1 MEQES
6 NNDMPEGN
14 KLIAVLKRPLV
25 SFVLVPLLV
34 FTFYQV
40 FIASD
45 RFVSSAKLIVKEQ
58 DSAATLDSSLALLS
72 GFGVSTGSSDTELV
86 RSYIYSND
94 MLEHLNTTLDIE
106 AHYSSSDY
114 DVFSRLERE
123 PSREDLLSYYEDFV
137 RVVIDDKSQV
147 IEVSAQAFEPE
158 FAKQIT
164 QAIVVRAEWFINEI
178 SRDLAKEQLEFVQQE
193 HQVVDDRL
201 RDIKAKLLAFQSRH
215 NLLDPQVEGMA
226 FQQIAYTLEA
236 EIAAKRTQLRLLRS
250 SMSDTAPL
258 VVQTKSQLESLE
270 DQLQNERA
278 RLTQQDG
285 QNSALPEDEQ
295 NLSIG
300 ELLAKFSEYKID
312 LELALQ
318 AYASS
323 QVSLEKSRI
332 EAYRQIK
339 YLVTVEAPTLP
350 EEAEH
355 PERFYNISLFFV
367 VNLLLF
373 GIARILIATVNELR
387 R

>member
-1 MEQES
+1 MEQTPNTDAPQS
-6 NNDMPEGN
+6 NQF
-14 KLIAVLKRPLV
+14 AVIFKRPLV

-34 FTFYQV
+34 FAFYQA
-40 FIASD
+40 FMASD
-45 RFVSSAKLIVKEQ
+45 RFVSHAKIIVKEQ

-72 GFGVSTGSSDTELV
+72 GFGVSTGSSDTDLV

-94 MLEHLNTTLDIE
+94 MLVHLDEKLDIV
-106 AHYSSSDY
+106 AHYASSDY
-114 DVFSRLERE
+114 DIFSRLDSE
-123 PSREDLLSYYEDFV
+123 PSREDLLSYYEDYV
-137 RVVIDDKSQV
+137 SVVIDDKSQV
-147 IEVSAQAFEPE
+147 IEVSVQAFEPE
-158 FAKQIT
+158 FAQLMT
-164 QAIVVRAEWFINEI
+164 QTIVERAEWFINEI
-178 SRDLAKEQLEFVQQE
+178 SRDLAKKQLEFVQRE

-201 RDIKAKLLAFQSRH
+201 SDIKAKLLAFQSRH

-250 SMSDTAPL
+250 SMSDTAPM
-258 VVQTKSQLESLE
+258 VIQAKSELESLE
-270 DQLQNERA
+270 DQLQSERA
-278 RLTQQDG
+278 RLTQQG
-285 QNSALPEDEQ
+285 GSTAALPDDEK
-295 NLSIG
+295 NLGIG
-300 ELLAKFSEYKID
+300 ELLAKFGEYKID

-339 YLVTVEAPTLP
+339 YLVTVESPTLP

-355 PERFYNISLFFV
+355 PERIYNISLFFV

-373 GIARILIATVNELR
+373 GVARILIATVKELR